1 MKRIASIQDISC
13 LGRCSQT
20 VALPVI
26 SAIGVECAIVPT
38 AVLSTHTMF
47 QGFTCKDLSDQIRPI
62 ADHWEAEGFHFD
74 ALYTGYLASAEQI
87 EDVLDFFRRF
97 KTEDN
102 LIFVDP
108 AMADNGKLYP
118 AFGPEFPREMAKV
131 VARADIAVPN
141 LTEACLLTGTPYHEN
156 FTEDE
161 VKALLRKLCDLGAKK
176 AVLTGVGFQPT
187 ELGVMAYD
195 PATGEYF
202 KYITEHVPQHYHG
215 TGDLFASCCVGA
227 MIDGRSLEEA
237 LKVAVDYTVEC
248 IRITVAAGKVP
259 YYGVEFER
267 AIPYL
272 LKRLGKNG

>member
-13 LGRCSQT
+13 LGRCSLT

-62 ADHWEAEGFHFD
+62 ADHWEKESFHFD
-74 ALYTGYLASAEQI
+74 ALYTGYLASSEQI
-87 EDVLDFFRRF
+87 ADVCDFFRRF
-97 KTEDN
+97 KTPDT

-118 AFGPEFPREMAKV
+118 AFGPDFPKEMAKV
-131 VARADIAVPN
+131 CAMADIVVPN

-156 FTEDE
+156 FTEPE
-161 VKALLRKLCDLGAKK
+161 VKALLQRLCALGAKR
-176 AVLTGVGFQPT
+176 AVLTGVGFRPE

-202 KYITEHVPQHYHG
+202 TYLTEHLPTHYHG

-227 MIDGRSLEEA
+227 MMEGNTLEEA
-237 LKVAVDYTVEC
+237 LKIAADYTVEC
-248 IRITVAAGKVP
+248 IRITAEAGKVS

-267 AIPYL
+267 ATPFL
-272 LKRLGKNG
+272 LRRLGKV